1 MIDLLKQ
8 KFRDLSETGK
18 SRLLTRAARALHLNY
33 LTLRTLDVILRI
45 LLSLFVKL
53 NFKF

>member
-18 SRLLTRAARALHLNY
+18 ARLLNRAARALHLNY
-33 LTLRTLDVILRI
+33 LTLRTLYVILRI

>member
-18 SRLLTRAARALHLNY
+18 SLINQGSTGIAFK
-33 LTLRTLDVILRI
+33 
-45 LLSLFVKL
+45 LSYAKDSLCYSKNSSFTFCKIEL
-53 NFKF
+53 